1 MKINYFFIL
10 LFFIQNVCSQT
21 EKVISGKVVND
32 NFPMAKV
39 DVINF
44 TQNTLV
50 VTNNNGEFKIKVAVG
65 DKILIFVN
73 EFNNYKLIITQ
84 KDIDANWLQI
94 NLSKMPIELDEVK
107 VANKFKYKNI
117 VSQEDI
123 DKITVAKEASAPKV
137 VGVYDG
143 RTPNGLDFVRMGK
156 GVSKFVKSLFGDDDE
171 DKKNEKVRFIDY
183 LESNFDK
190 DFYVKTLKLK
200 EEDITI
206 FKEYCGVDV
215 QSSVLMKEMEYLRI
229 YEFLIAKSDAFKKM
243 RNY

>member
-1 MKINYFFIL
+1 MKIYYFFIL
-10 LFFIQNVCSQT
+10 LFFIQNVSSQT

-32 NFPMAKV
+32 NFSMAKV

-123 DKITVAKEASAPKV
+123 DNITVAKEASTPKV

-143 RTPNGLDFVRMGK
+143 RTPNGVDFVRMGK
-156 GVSKFVKSLFGDDDE
+156 GVSKFVKGLFGDDD

-200 EEDITI
+200 EEDVTI
-206 FKEYCGVDV
+206 FKEYCDVDL